1 MSSASGAALEAKL
14 QAATSAYT
22 KLESDYARA
31 VEARQLLDAQKT
43 ENEGV
48 KKELA
53 SLTPNNKVYKLVGP
67 VLMKQEQEEAKH
79 NVDKRLEWINDEMYV
94 SLSSDLVRF
103 RSGPTRRR
111 LLHRVVQHENGIV
124 SDKRA
129 ETKLKDVSSKLEEK
143 KGEARLLT
151 RGPFIVNLQG
161 QYQQQLQA
169 AGGAGDA
176 KKAPA
181 VAAA

>member
-1 MSSASGAALEAKL
+1 
-14 QAATSAYT
+14 
-22 KLESDYARA
+22 
-31 VEARQLLDAQKT
+31 
-43 ENEGV
+43 
-48 KKELA
+48 
-53 SLTPNNKVYKLVGP
+53 
-67 VLMKQEQEEAKH
+67 MKQEQEEAKH

-124 SDKRA
+124 SESCFSFESAARVVTDKVPLRSKRA

-151 RGPFIVNLQG
+151 RGPFVRRPR
-161 QYQQQLQA
+161 A
-169 AGGAGDA
+169 DA
-176 KKAPA
+176 DRNTLPL
-181 VAAA
+181 